1 MDPEIKKRFTMVIGS
16 KTFHRIARIL
26 NFSNK
31 RVLDMGCGFGE
42 YMQRMRKDSVGI
54 TTNPDEVEFGKVNNI
69 DLRIGNVEKLKET
82 IKPGEKFDVFWGNN
96 LFEHLLSPHSF
107 LVHMKEFSTPDTRVV
122 LGVPVVPKIEL
133 LMKLKK
139 YRGPL
144 ASPHVNFFTKRTL
157 ALTVQYAG
165 WEVEQIRPFIFS
177 NQFLDA
183 LVSNFAP
190 HMYVVAKNI
199 DEYKYPP
206 KKMKEW
212 VHDPLYQD
220 LIKIMHKTG

>member
-1 MDPEIKKRFTMVIGS
+1 MDSEISKRFELTKNS
-16 KTFHRIARIL
+16 KTYARIARIL
-26 NFSNK
+26 GFAEK

-54 TTNPDEVEFGKVNNI
+54 TTNPDEVDYGKRHNI
-69 DLRIGNVEKLKET
+69 DLRLGNVEKLKET
-82 IKPGEKFDVFWGNN
+82 IRPEERFDMFWGNN
-96 LFEHLLSPHSF
+96 LFEHLLSPHAF
-107 LVHMKEFSTPDTRVV
+107 LVHMKEFSTPDTRIV
-122 LGVPVVPKIEL
+122 LGVPVVPKIETM
-133 LMKLKK
+133 MKLRK

-157 ALTVQYAG
+157 SLTAQYAG
-165 WEVEQIRPFIFS
+165 WKVEQIRPFIFS
-177 NQFLDA
+177 NKFLDS

-199 DEYKYPP
+199 DDYRYPP

-212 VHDPLYQD
+212 VHDPMYQD
-220 LIKIMHKTG
+220 LIKIMGN